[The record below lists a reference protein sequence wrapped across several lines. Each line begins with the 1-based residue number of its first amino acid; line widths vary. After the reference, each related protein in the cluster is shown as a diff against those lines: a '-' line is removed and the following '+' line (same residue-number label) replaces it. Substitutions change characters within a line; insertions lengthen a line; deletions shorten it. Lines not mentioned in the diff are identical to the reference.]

1 LIVITQRESVVQERL
16 RVKEKLYKVLLSS
29 WL

>member
-1 LIVITQRESVVQERL
+1 LIVITQRESVVQESL
-16 RVKEKLYKVLLSS
+16 RVEEKLYKVLLSS